1 MAKLHP
7 HLTAEAIQERIAGD
21 PAVLDQL
28 RDHDSLVRLATD
40 VGGLDEDE
48 ASYLYDIPPS
58 LRQGIGAAMAQAAS
72 EGKAVHILYSPAY
85 DFSVQIWD
93 HVTGLSVHVSGPY
106 PPNYARASYQPPK
119 PQA

>member
-58 LRQGIGAAMAQAAS
+58 LRQGIGARRFTSCTHPRMTSAS
-72 EGKAVHILYSPAY
+72 R
-85 DFSVQIWD
+85 
-93 HVTGLSVHVSGPY
+93 SGTT
-106 PPNYARASYQPPK
+106 SLG
-119 PQA
+119 